1 MPTIFSH
8 AVAAVAIGK
17 TYTREAMPPKFW
29 VWSVLCAVL
38 PDADVIGFAFGVRYG
53 DMLGHRGLTHSVA
66 FALCLSFA
74 VVKLAFREVET
85 STRHWL
91 ALIAYFFVVTA
102 SHGVLD
108 ALTDG
113 GLGVAF
119 FAPFSAR
126 RYFFPWRPIEVS
138 PIGLGFFSE
147 RGIEVFA
154 SELMWVWL
162 PSLALVVAVWVVRK
176 LVKWR
181 AGEQKTAEENSRR

>member
-8 AVAAVAIGK
+8 AIAAVAIGK

-29 VWSVLCAVL
+29 VSSVLCAVL
-38 PDADVIGFAFGVRYG
+38 PDADVIGFAFGVRYN
-53 DMLGHRGLTHSVA
+53 DMMGHRGLSHSLT

-113 GLGVAF
+113 GL
-119 FAPFSAR
+119 
-126 RYFFPWRPIEVS
+126 
-138 PIGLGFFSE
+138 
-147 RGIEVFA
+147 
-154 SELMWVWL
+154 
-162 PSLALVVAVWVVRK
+162 
-176 LVKWR
+176 
-181 AGEQKTAEENSRR
+181 